1 MISWQQA
8 VKLSMVTSHPPF
20 VSDRY
25 PITGPHTRH
34 SFSSHP
40 LSKIATPLHP
50 PLSHA
55 LLCPVANRSKSRPN
69 LRATLYPQPDPPA
82 GHPLLPLPATDR
94 AQAALIPVDRERRHC
109 VDPGAV
115 VPREA
120 QGSGSFL
127 DPAELTQEVP
137 LSSAPA
143 PSAGLQP
150 QGVFS
155 RFVPVLL

>member
-1 MISWQQA
+1 
-8 VKLSMVTSHPPF
+8 MVTSTFIRRSFQIVIPSPALTPP
-20 VSDRY
+20 
-25 PITGPHTRH
+25 H

-40 LSKIATPLHP
+40 LSKIATPLP
-50 PLSHA
+50 SPLSRA
-55 LLCPVANRSKSRPN
+55 LLCPAANRFKSRPN
-69 LRATLYPQPDPPA
+69 FCATLCPRPDPPP

-94 AQAALIPVDRERRHC
+94 TQAAPVPVDRGRRRC

-127 DPAELTQEVP
+127 DPTEVTQEVP